1 MPPFFPPKRMSP
13 LQIDTS
19 YGNTPTQV
27 PIRSESF
34 TEGQPSEPPPSP
46 GFFIPT
52 TAELTDQQKGYIRDI
67 VHRLSTGK
75 RSQLKL
81 SLSFCL
87 SLSLSQSLSPPVVS
101 CVLFSA
107 IFFIFLVFLFSF
119 FSFLITENSTRPIA
133 PETAVSGPQPFPL
146 QDPANF
152 RLKRQISTE
161 SSDSAD
167 IKFSSKGPT
176 KRLNTS
182 PKREHVRPE
191 ENDNKLLQKLDPLK
205 LCSPAKTQISPPPYT
220 ATIQWVLK
228 QEDPNPS
235 TEEDFIPASKIIQ
248 NQQPEKTVM
257 TTSTPNTEHQSRERN
272 DSFSSKDFHQ
282 EMMGGFQGRGR
293 DPTTTGTTTKSN
305 NPMVTERGFVFPK
318 VPSVSDPIP
327 FSPRI
332 VGNPPQFKARNPP
345 PKNVLEYI
353 KSELEKPPSLDD
365 VSSDSVFGSSASP
378 PEYRQNYIGLL
389 RHKALRSFS
398 DIERS
403 PSKSETEEIQA
414 ILRELKRCLSDPTF
428 TSPSQKAMLRE
439 ERLVRGFFPS
449 NDLSEEE
456 SPPDSFDHVEDHAH
470 INAELRRMNSYMK
483 SQLEAMK
490 KHHAK
495 RQLFSPLSSEGRK
508 YTSLWFIANTTQMSN
523 IPSTQD
529 V

>member
-1 MPPFFPPKRMSP
+1 MFFSQPYF
-13 LQIDTS
+13 S
-19 YGNTPTQV
+19 YFW
-27 PIRSESF
+27 SF
-34 TEGQPSEPPPSP
+34 YS
-46 GFFIPT
+46 
-52 TAELTDQQKGYIRDI
+52 
-67 VHRLSTGK
+67 
-75 RSQLKL
+75 
-81 SLSFCL
+81 
-87 SLSLSQSLSPPVVS
+87 
-101 CVLFSA
+101 
-107 IFFIFLVFLFSF
+107 
-119 FSFLITENSTRPIA
+119 SFLITENSTRPIA

-205 LCSPAKTQISPPPYT
+205 LCSPAKAQISPPPYT

-508 YTSLWFIANTTQMSN
+508 YTSLWFIADTTQMSN

-529 V
+529 A